1 MSNRHQATPKP
12 EAPEATNIVENQ
24 TGTTAPAGA
33 LTPPQFTHSL
43 GHNILGAAGTYLVQG
58 LGYATIMTA
67 LPSFAEKWD
76 LSEMMVSL
84 ILLATCLLAAAG
96 SLVSNAVAV
105 RASSRRAVFVGLC
118 LQAAGLLAVASAHNL
133 AVFLCFVFV
142 YGLGLGMVDASQNM
156 QGVTVE
162 ARAGRPLLGRFYA
175 VFTAATI
182 CGALLVSASHALHDS
197 PFMAL
202 LTVVVL
208 DLVVASVVVRTLE
221 PGRQLISDD
230 PAAHPASVTSASE
243 STQPASS
250 PIRFK
255 LIAAVGFVVLGA
267 YLLDS
272 AVSSW
277 STMYVQ
283 DGLRATASLA
293 PMAYAAYQGFVLVA
307 RLLTDPLELRFG
319 RVRLAQYALLIGV
332 VGAIIVAAVPTL
344 WGAILGFSLTG
355 LTTGALIPLAFSAA
369 GSLWPERS
377 DEIVA
382 RVNLFNYAGALV
394 GAVLLGLVASGRGLG
409 VAFLIP
415 GLGMLLVFPLLRTLT
430 RKH

>member
-1 MSNRHQATPKP
+1 
-12 EAPEATNIVENQ
+12 
-24 TGTTAPAGA
+24 
-33 LTPPQFTHSL
+33 
-43 GHNILGAAGTYLVQG
+43 
-58 LGYATIMTA
+58 
-67 LPSFAEKWD
+67 
-76 LSEMMVSL
+76 
-84 ILLATCLLAAAG
+84 
-96 SLVSNAVAV
+96 
-105 RASSRRAVFVGLC
+105 
-118 LQAAGLLAVASAHNL
+118 
-133 AVFLCFVFV
+133 
-142 YGLGLGMVDASQNM
+142 
-156 QGVTVE
+156 
-162 ARAGRPLLGRFYA
+162 
-175 VFTAATI
+175 
-182 CGALLVSASHALHDS
+182 
-197 PFMAL
+197 
-202 LTVVVL
+202 
-208 DLVVASVVVRTLE
+208 VVASVVVRTLE

-230 PAAHPASVTSASE
+230 PAAHPAPVTPAPVTSASVTSASVTSASVTVESE

-319 RVRLAQYALLIGV
+319 RVRLAQCALLIGV
-332 VGAIIVAAVPTL
+332 AGAIIVAAIPTL